1 MKQYQI
7 IVMLRDGV
15 KDNEGS
21 AIMKAANTMPIVENK
36 LKEFTIGK
44 IMYITCEDDLNVKQ
58 LCEKLLANTVIE
70 KYEITELNQN
80 HG

>member
-1 MKQYQI
+1 
-7 IVMLRDGV
+7 MLRDGV

-36 LKEFTIGK
+36 IHDFTIGK
-44 IMYITCEDDLNVKQ
+44 VMYITCEDDLDVKQ

-70 KYEITELNQN
+70 KYEITELDQN

>member
-1 MKQYQI
+1 MKRYQI
-7 IVMLRDGV
+7 LVMLRDGV

-21 AIMKAANTMPIVENK
+21 AIMKAANTMPFVENK
-36 LKEFTIGK
+36 IHDFIIGK
-44 IMYITCEDDLNVKQ
+44 VMYITCEDDLDVKQ

-70 KYEITELNQN
+70 KYEITELDQN